1 MTDRVGTE
9 VRRARRSDIVL
20 NGGMASK
27 STGSART
34 APKGRATPGRGRD
47 GGGGRL
53 MTPTM
58 QWIIVIVVG
67 LAILVGIMYLLRD
80 ESADIGSGDPGG
92 PAPSV
97 AALAAVPPGA

>member
-1 MTDRVGTE
+1 
-9 VRRARRSDIVL
+9 
-20 NGGMASK
+20 
-27 STGSART
+27 
-34 APKGRATPGRGRD
+34 
-47 GGGGRL
+47 